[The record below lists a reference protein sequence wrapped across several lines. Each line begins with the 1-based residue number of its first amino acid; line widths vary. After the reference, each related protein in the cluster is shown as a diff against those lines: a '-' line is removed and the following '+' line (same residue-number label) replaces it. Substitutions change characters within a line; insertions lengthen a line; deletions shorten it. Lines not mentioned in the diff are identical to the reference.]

1 MNNIAFYDLHTDILT
16 ANKKISDLIKEIKNN
31 QKLGYKSINAIY
43 KGDLTL
49 ENALKKAK
57 IATQN
62 KLGIAFEDCS
72 YGCFASPDFGENF
85 DSEQLEILVNNLT
98 VFNPLYLS
106 LCWNGENAFA
116 SGSKSFGG
124 LKPAGKTFIKKL
136 NAKNAVIDT
145 AHANLQSFF
154 EIAENAKKVICSHT
168 AFCSVFPHVRN
179 LTDEQIKLIISRGG
193 IIGLLSVGHF
203 LTGAKRSISAYENAF
218 YEHIDWFLQKFGAKN
233 LCIATDFYG
242 SDAPVFLNGDYGF
255 VSGLSV
261 ALEKRGVKQKDIN
274 AILYQ
279 NAVNYF
285 YGVNAPSKTDN

>member
-85 DSEQLEILVNNLT
+85 DSEQLEILVNKLT
-98 VFNPLYLS
+98 AFNPLYLS

-136 NAKNAVIDT
+136 NAK
-145 AHANLQSFF
+145 
-154 EIAENAKKVICSHT
+154 
-168 AFCSVFPHVRN
+168 
-179 LTDEQIKLIISRGG
+179 
-193 IIGLLSVGHF
+193 
-203 LTGAKRSISAYENAF
+203 KR
-218 YEHIDWFLQKFGAKN
+218 
-233 LCIATDFYG
+233 
-242 SDAPVFLNGDYGF
+242 
-255 VSGLSV
+255 
-261 ALEKRGVKQKDIN
+261 
-274 AILYQ
+274 
-279 NAVNYF
+279 
-285 YGVNAPSKTDN
+285 